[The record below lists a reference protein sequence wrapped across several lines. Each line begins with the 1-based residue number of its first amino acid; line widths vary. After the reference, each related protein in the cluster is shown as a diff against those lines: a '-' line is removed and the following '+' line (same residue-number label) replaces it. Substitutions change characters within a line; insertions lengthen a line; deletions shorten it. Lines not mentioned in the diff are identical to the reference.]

1 MQLEERE
8 RFISRWGRQLE
19 AALSPKAPP
28 PPTPSVRYWGETL
41 GRNGGG
47 HNAKTKIVEDSLR

>member
-1 MQLEERE
+1 MVQLEERE
-8 RFISRWGRQLE
+8 RFIRRWGRQLE

-28 PPTPSVRYWGETL
+28 TPSVRYWGGTL

-47 HNAKTKIVEDSLR
+47 HNAKTKFVEDSLR